1 MKPSLDYLSFAFF
14 DTLHRDLYQLEE
26 AAFRQ
31 KYPQKL
37 IELFSVH
44 LLSDCL
50 MRSGA
55 YSFFSENRASFL
67 QANISIGLKNLG
79 VSEDIVA
86 TVEEMEKIYASE
98 LPEEEMME
106 QLDNYSQYIDSEA
119 ISKAI
124 DRRLVTFHSSFA
136 PYAIEEIYAQTT
148 EQIQPFASG
157 FDLQTGAENQFHL
170 VSDEKTVN
178 GFLKDNFLS
187 LSCELQACEFWH
199 QDEMEQKM
207 ERVINSFSF
216 IYKPNPI
223 FIAFKNAKLV
233 LNLEGS
239 NVLLHEVKSFFQMLD
254 VELENIYFDQSLY

>member
-26 AAFRQ
+26 PAFRQ
-31 KYPQKL
+31 KYPQEL
-37 IELFSVH
+37 IKLFSAH

-55 YSFFSENRASFL
+55 YSFFSENRASYL
-67 QANISIGLKNLG
+67 QTNINTGFKSLG

-86 TVEEMEKIYASE
+86 TFEEMEKIYTSE
-98 LPEEEMME
+98 LFEEEKME
-106 QLDNYSQYIDSEA
+106 QLDNYAQYIDSEA

-124 DRRLVTFHSSFA
+124 ERRLVTSHSSFA
-136 PYAIEEIYAQTT
+136 PFSSEEIYVQTT
-148 EQIQPFASG
+148 EHIQPFASG
-157 FDLQTGAENQFHL
+157 FNLLVVDEIQIQF
-170 VSDEKTVN
+170 VSDEKIVT

-187 LSCELQACEFWH
+187 LSCELQACEFW
-199 QDEMEQKM
+199 QQAELEQKM
-207 ERVINSFSF
+207 ERVINSFSL

-223 FIAFKNAKLV
+223 FITFKNGQLV

-239 NVLLHEVKSFFQMLD
+239 NVLLHEVESFFQI
-254 VELENIYFDQSLY
+254 VRTEIELLNFE

>member
-14 DTLHRDLYQLEE
+14 DTLHSDLYQLVE

-31 KYPQKL
+31 KYPQEL

-98 LPEEEMME
+98 LPEDEMME

-136 PYAIEEIYAQTT
+136 PYASEEIYAQTT

-187 LSCELQACEFWH
+187 LSCELQAYEFWH

-207 ERVINSFSF
+207 ERVINSFSL
-216 IYKPNPI
+216 IYKPNPM
-223 FIAFKNAKLV
+223 FITFKNGQLILK
-233 LNLEGS
+233 LEGS
-239 NVLLHEVKSFFQMLD
+239 NILLHEVESYFNIANIDICMISFD
-254 VELENIYFDQSLY
+254 